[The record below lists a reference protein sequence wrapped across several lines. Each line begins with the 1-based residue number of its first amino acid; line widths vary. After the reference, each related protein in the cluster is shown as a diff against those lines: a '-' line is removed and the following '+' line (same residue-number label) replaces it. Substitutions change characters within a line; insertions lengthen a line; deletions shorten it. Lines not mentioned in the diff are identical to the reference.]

1 MTEPPVQLT
10 DLSEAQRTQ
19 AYTRFTIICPVM
31 EDGVSQVHV
40 ARIHN
45 VPASTVQ
52 RWVRRYRE
60 KGIAGLADAERSDK
74 GTSRRLPPDAITLV
88 EGLALQAPP
97 RSVAAIHRQVTA
109 IAREQGWN
117 PPSYARV
124 RQIIQNFIPSMAAAG
139 LASGRRQ
146 LIGMLIPSFSWPLI
160 PELMHG
166 VADVLEDTS
175 YELVLYSIKDTD
187 REQDHSEVI
196 NRVLATQL
204 TAGVLA
210 VFPGT
215 ASPEL
220 TRLYNQGFP
229 VVIVDDQ
236 RVQTTPSIGVDN
248 LTGAYTAVRH
258 LIKLGHRRIAHIAGP
273 AAYRASHERHEGYR
287 KALLEAGITPD
298 PELALEGDFMPPSG
312 RACASKLLALPSE
325 KRPTAIF
332 AATDQ
337 MAYGVIAA
345 AEDCG
350 LSIPRD
356 IALVGFDDDSPS
368 IHVHPSLTTVRQPYY
383 EMGEQGL
390 KLLLSLLDASRDN
403 AGITRSVSKAV
414 EETKPTRILLA
425 TNLVVRASCGADFQI
440 PVSTTT
446 GNDVI

>member
-1 MTEPPVQLT
+1 MCMQEKP
-10 DLSEAQRTQ
+10 
-19 AYTRFTIICPVM
+19 TRSKIQDIARLA
-31 EDGVSQVHV
+31 GVSKTTISRVLNNKPDV
-40 ARIHN
+40 DPATRERIL
-45 VPASTVQ
+45 
-52 RWVRRYRE
+52 R
-60 KGIAGLADAERSDK
+60 
-74 GTSRRLPPDAITLV
+74 
-88 EGLALQAPP
+88 
-97 RSVAAIHRQVTA
+97 
-109 IAREQGWN
+109 
-117 PPSYARV
+117 
-124 RQIIQNFIPSMAAAG
+124 IIEEQNFIPSMAAAG

-160 PELMHG
+160 PELMRG

-215 ASPEL
+215 ASAEL
-220 TRLYNQGFP
+220 TRLYTQGFP

-248 LTGAYTAVRH
+248 LTGAYTAVWH

-273 AAYRASHERHEGYR
+273 PAYRASHERYEGYR

-312 RACASKLLALPSE
+312 RACASKLLALPAG

-345 AEDCG
+345 AEECG

-403 AGITRSVSKAV
+403 AGITRSNSKAV
-414 EETKPTRILLA
+414 EEMQPTRILLA